1 MALQLQLSFTRQLS
15 TSTTCSFSLE
25 DPDVFLFLE
34 QEPELRISG
43 AQGTTDV
50 AIMRCCTVGSWQA
63 FGQAKWHLDH
73 LLRISIEGPE
83 TNK

>member
-1 MALQLQLSFTRQLS
+1 MFSL
-15 TSTTCSFSLE
+15 SLE
-25 DPDVFLFLE
+25 DPNVPLSLE
-34 QEPELRISG
+34 QEPKLRISG

-50 AIMRCCTVGSWQA
+50 AIMRRGTVGSWQA